1 VLPLKL
7 CRPLDDICHPVVD
20 TCRLLVD
27 VAGTVMKGLVALA
40 C

>member
-7 CRPLDDICHPVVD
+7 CRPLNDICHPVVD

-27 VAGTVMKGLVALA
+27 VAGTVMKGLVALV